1 MTVDVERR
9 IGEAKIASRE
19 VYQERFWT
27 LSVTKVAKFS
37 ITDVAFTEEDANGVH
52 FSHNDAL
59 VVEVIIGN
67 HTVCRILVDNGSSM
81 DILYTDCFGKMG
93 IPKEQL
99 EKTTRPLFGFTGDSV
114 IPQGTIRLPITVGE
128 RPRQAT
134 TVANFVVIKGGSQY
148 NAVIGRPTLQA
159 LRAITSVYHQKLAKV
174 QVDKHESIRVLKIG
188 SDLPP
193 ALKIEVE
200 EFLRKNLDVFAW
212 THADT
217 VGIDSQVICHALNV
231 DPTFSPKCQKSR
243 PMNPESN
250 LNKACP
256 KDSFPL
262 PRIDQMVDTTAGHEL
277 LSFMDAYSGYNQ
289 ILMHPC
295 D

>member
-1 MTVDVERR
+1 
-9 IGEAKIASRE
+9 
-19 VYQERFWT
+19 
-27 LSVTKVAKFS
+27 
-37 ITDVAFTEEDANGVH
+37 
-52 FSHNDAL
+52 
-59 VVEVIIGN
+59 
-67 HTVCRILVDNGSSM
+67 
-81 DILYTDCFGKMG
+81 MG

-99 EKTTRPLFGFTGDSV
+99 EKTTRPLFGFTGDLV

-159 LRAITSVYHQKLAKV
+159 LRAITSVYHQKGLVEDIDPRVTKEKWSQPIEQLAKV

-217 VGIDSQVICHALNV
+217 AGIDSQIICHALNV